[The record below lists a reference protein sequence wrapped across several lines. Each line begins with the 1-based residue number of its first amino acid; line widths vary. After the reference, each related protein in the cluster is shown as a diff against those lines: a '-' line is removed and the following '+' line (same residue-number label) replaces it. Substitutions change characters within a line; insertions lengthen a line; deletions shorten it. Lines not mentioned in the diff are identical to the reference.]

1 MLQLRFCFIINTPA
15 AIPDISQKHPAG
27 PPEKGVVGARRGF
40 QTFEMDERK
49 PVAISTAGDTIVIIN
64 TICDTDSL
72 VFDEGRMELQTTSSS
87 LEWVEWGG
95 NIPQ

>member
-1 MLQLRFCFIINTPA
+1 
-15 AIPDISQKHPAG
+15 
-27 PPEKGVVGARRGF
+27 
-40 QTFEMDERK
+40 MDERK
-49 PVAISTAGDTIVIIN
+49 PVAISTVGDTIVIIN

-72 VFDEGRMELQTTSSS
+72 VFDEGRMELETTSSS